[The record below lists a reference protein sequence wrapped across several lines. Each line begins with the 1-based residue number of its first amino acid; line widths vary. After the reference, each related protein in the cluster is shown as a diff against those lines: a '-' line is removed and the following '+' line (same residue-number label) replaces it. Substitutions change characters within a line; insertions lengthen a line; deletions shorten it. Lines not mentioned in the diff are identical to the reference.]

1 MAFLA
6 ELNIITSD
14 RIDLYAMGGKAAHG
28 FFLKMVQDY
37 DPAAS
42 EELHRSRPIKPFT
55 LSVHAPTIRS
65 DNKVSIPGDEQFRL
79 RITVLDEKLESIVLA
94 SILKHLESDAL
105 QLFAGIPVR
114 ISSITDRTPV
124 LERVSSKAILN
135 RVIDENTINMKF
147 ITPTAFR
154 RIQDQYLYPDP
165 ELVFGSIFRN
175 WSIYASVELPPSDD
189 TTFRR
194 IRVSRYNLQTRMLKF
209 KGFSQLGFVGT
220 VQYNLERLS
229 NQEKILVSA
238 LSHYANWSG
247 VGAKTTMGM
256 GVCRRFDRD
265 EL

>member
-6 ELNIITSD
+6 ELNIVTAD

-28 FFLKMVQDY
+28 FFLKMVQEH
-37 DPAAS
+37 DPTTA
-42 EELHRSRPIKPFT
+42 EKLHRSRPIKPFT
-55 LSVHAPTIRS
+55 LSVHAPTVKS
-65 DNKVSIPGDEQFRL
+65 NNKVSIPGDEQFRL